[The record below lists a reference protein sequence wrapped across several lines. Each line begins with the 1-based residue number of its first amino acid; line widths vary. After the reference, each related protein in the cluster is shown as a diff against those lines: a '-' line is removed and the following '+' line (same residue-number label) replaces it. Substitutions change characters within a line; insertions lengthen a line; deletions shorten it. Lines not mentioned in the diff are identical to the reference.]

1 MHSARGFLAE
11 METMRML
18 RSGSDDDAVISPW
31 PPGHVAGALSM
42 YRFLTQG
49 VPLVLMDQWDPVRAA
64 ELIDRH
70 RITSSSGTPFHLSGM
85 IAAADANGHDLSS
98 LRQYLVGAAPV
109 RSEEHT
115 SELQSLMRISYAVFC
130 LK

>member
-42 YRFLTQG
+42 YRFLSQG
-49 VPLVLMDQWDPVRAA
+49 VPLVLMEQWDPVRAA

-70 RITSSSGTPFHLSGM
+70 RITSSPGTPFHLSGM
-85 IAAADANGHDLSS
+85 IPAAYANGHAPSS
-98 LRQYLVGAAPV
+98 LHTFQVAPAPV
-109 RSEEHT
+109 PAH
-115 SELQSLMRISYAVFC
+115 QDH
-130 LK
+130 